1 MRRMTKDWGAC
12 LLVALLAMSANAQ
25 DSSRW
30 SAEQANAWYAQQP
43 WLVGANYVPS
53 DAINQL
59 EMFQAATWNPRLN
72 DKELGMAEGIGMN
85 TMRVFL
91 QDQLWSQDPAG
102 FTSRLNEFLSL
113 ASKHHIRPIPVL
125 FDSCWDPQ
133 PHLGPQLPPIPG
145 VHNSGWVQSPGSAG
159 LERPRVRSQAE
170 GLCAGRRGR
179 LCEGPRVLAWDIW
192 NEPDGMNTG
201 PFGDL
206 EPADKRQRVDSLL
219 PKAFAW
225 AREEKP
231 IQPLTSGVFLGNWS
245 DPDKESATTKIQLAE
260 SDVISFHNYGWPE
273 EFEAPHQGISAV
285 SDVRSSAPSTWPAA
299 PAARS
304 TTLFPS
310 PSVSRCRDQLGA
322 RRRQDADVLSL
333 GFVAEALH
341 AAQPTIWFHEV
352 FRQSASLTGSVKWT
366 S

>member
-30 SAEQANAWYAQQP
+30 SAEQANASYAQHP
-43 WLVGANYVPS
+43 WLVGAHYVPS

-91 QDQLWSQDPAG
+91 QDQLWSQDSAG

-159 LERPRVRSQAE
+159 LEDPAYEVKLRDYVQGVVGAF
-170 GLCAGRRGR
+170 AKD
-179 LCEGPRVLAWDIW
+179 PRVLAWDIW

-201 PFGDL
+201 SYGDL
-206 EPADKRQRVDSLL
+206 EPADKIQRVDSLL

-231 IQPLTSGVFLGNWS
+231 TQPLTSGVFQGNWT

-260 SDVISFHNYGWPE
+260 SGD
-273 EFEAPHQGISAV
+273 
-285 SDVRSSAPSTWPAA
+285 
-299 PAARS
+299 
-304 TTLFPS
+304 
-310 PSVSRCRDQLGA
+310 
-322 RRRQDADVLSL
+322 LS
-333 GFVAEALH
+333 
-341 AAQPTIWFHEV
+341 
-352 FRQSASLTGSVKWT
+352 
-366 S
+366 